1 MSNRPLNI
9 GEEAKVQ
16 MPMKTVASL
25 IVIVAMGV
33 WGYFGIV
40 EKLNQH
46 STRLELME
54 KDLTENTDFRI
65 KWPRGQ
71 LGSLPADSEQFM
83 MIEDLYKTTDKLNA
97 HIENMALNKVNI
109 EFLRKQ
115 MDKVLSDIEKLNSNS
130 TKLELMQ
137 KDLIENTEF
146 RIKWPRGQLGSL
158 PADSEQFMMIEDL
171 YKTTDKLNM
180 HIESMALNKINIEFL
195 TKQLEKALE
204 DIEELKDS
212 NRDMHYKNGNGG

>member
-1 MSNRPLNI
+1 MALKIS
-9 GEEAKVQ
+9 EEAAVQ

-25 IVIVAMGV
+25 IALVAIGT
-33 WGYFGIV
+33 WAFFGI
-40 EKLNQH
+40 Q
-46 STRLELME
+46 
-54 KDLTENTDFRI
+54 
-65 KWPRGQ
+65 
-71 LGSLPADSEQFM
+71 
-83 MIEDLYKTTDKLNA
+83 
-97 HIENMALNKVNI
+97 
-109 EFLRKQ
+109 
-115 MDKVLSDIEKLNSNS
+115 EKLNSNS

-171 YKTTDKLNM
+171 YKTTDKLNK

-212 NRDMHYKNGNGG
+212 SRDMHYKNGNGQ